1 MLAYLALS
9 SALALQLIVPMLLKR
24 AIDRGIVDGDRSYLL
39 RAAVILVLVTI
50 AFSICLFFRVYLFTV
65 FAEHIA
71 YDLRQ
76 ALYSHLQT
84 LSFSFYDTHQTGQLM
99 ARATED
105 INNVRALIFTGLR
118 TVFMLIVMLVAVS
131 IILVR
136 IDTLL
141 AIVSL
146 ATMPVLLYASIRYEA
161 GVRPLFFRIQQQFG
175 VMTSLLQENI
185 AGARV
190 VRAYAQEPREIARFE
205 SQLGGLRDHN
215 IKASRKWASAYAILL
230 GSSGA
235 SAVIVLWLGGRQVL
249 SGAMTVGSLV
259 AFNGYLALFADPV
272 RWLGL
277 VVNRVA
283 QAAASTERL
292 FDVLDA
298 KPAIADLP
306 GAQPLIVAA
315 GDVQFEHVSL
325 TYPGQRHPA
334 LVDICLSARP
344 GQTIAVVG
352 TTGAGKSSLVN
363 LLPRFRDPSAG
374 RILIDGQ
381 DIRHVTLTSLRPTIG
396 SVMQEP
402 FLFSMTIRENIAFGR
417 PDASD
422 ADVIA
427 AARAAN
433 IHDFIDSL
441 PAKYATMVGE
451 RGVSLSGG
459 QKQRVAIARTLIL
472 NPRILILDD
481 ATSSVDSETEAEIQ
495 NALANLMSDRTTFI
509 IAQRLD
515 SIAAADQVLVVD
527 QGRIVDRGTHDEL
540 IARDGVYRRIYV
552 IQAQTRRTTPVSDRV

>member
-76 ALYSHLQT
+76 ALYGHLQT

-136 IDTLL
+136 IDALL

-205 SQLGGLRDHN
+205 GQLSGLRDHN

-230 GSSGA
+230 GSSAA

-306 GAQPLIVAA
+306 GAQPLIVTA

-334 LVDICLSARP
+334 LIDICLSTRP

-381 DIRHVTLTSLRPTIG
+381 DIRHVTLTSLRSTIG

-402 FLFSMTIRENIAFGR
+402 FLFSMTIREDIAFGR

-515 SIAAADQVLVVD
+515 SIGAADQVLVVD